1 MRSIVVLGTC
11 LMALLALSCGE
22 NKTADSRE
30 QTPLAAPPQQTVQAQ
45 PAAQKQATAAP
56 QAQAIDDA
64 PIPPKD
70 AQITILCKIIPGPG
84 HIQRAKQA
92 KDDLITSTKLKGW
105 YVSHEEQQSTLFY
118 GYYRSL
124 EDPKLK
130 ADRARIATMQDNVGN
145 RPFAD
150 ALPVAI
156 NSPDPTAPPEYDLAN
171 AKGYWSLLVGTY
183 QGPQRK
189 EYAVEAVREAR
200 KSGVEAYYHHG
211 KAGSDVCVGSWPE
224 EAIRKQEF
232 DGGQGVDP
240 MDRDRPI
247 LVLGSGAEIP
257 PALKEQ
263 YAKQLVDKESGRH
276 VQVLEQKVDIL
287 DPTMRAMMDKYPVY
301 AVNGIDQYTPM
312 RDPTSGKIVN
322 IPTHT
327 VPVPIPHNDSVLQN
341 SEPAPTLLAPSRMPQ
356 GGPGQLRSIGQ

>member
-1 MRSIVVLGTC
+1 MRRILILCSCSI
-11 LMALLALSCGE
+11 ALLTISCGE
-22 NKTADSRE
+22 NKSADSRE
-30 QTPLAAPPQQTVQAQ
+30 QAPLAAPRQQTVQAQ

-56 QAQAIDDA
+56 QQTTDDT

-70 AQITILCKIIPGPG
+70 AQITILCTIIPGPG
-84 HIQRAKQA
+84 HIQRAKQV
-92 KDDLITSTKLKGW
+92 KDDLISSTKLKGW
-105 YVSHEEQQSTLFY
+105 YVSHDEQQSTLYY

-156 NSPDPTAPPEYDLAN
+156 NSPDPTAPLEYDLAN
-171 AKGYWSLLVGTY
+171 AKGYWSLLIGTY
-183 QGPQRK
+183 QGPGRK
-189 EYAVEAVREAR
+189 EAAVDAVREAR

-211 KAGSDVCVGSWPE
+211 KAASDVCVGSWPE

-232 DGGQGVDP
+232 DGGRGVDP

-287 DPTMRAMMDKYPVY
+287 DPTMRGMMDKYPVY

-312 RDPTSGKIVN
+312 RDPTTGKIVN

-341 SEPAPTLLAPSRMPQ
+341 SQEPAPSLLAPSPSPA